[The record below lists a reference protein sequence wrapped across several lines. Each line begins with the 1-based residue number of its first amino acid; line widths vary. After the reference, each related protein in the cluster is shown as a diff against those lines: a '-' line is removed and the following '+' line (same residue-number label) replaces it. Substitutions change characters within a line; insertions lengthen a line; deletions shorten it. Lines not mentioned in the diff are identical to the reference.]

1 MSTFNVHEWNQKRR
15 LAEIDDR
22 LYTGQSTER
31 QEQALEDLANAIE
44 ELEMS
49 GVFDDGNKA
58 VEFMLNKAYN
68 MLSKKLNI
76 DSDLTEQKL
85 DIDKPGNPLYDLNN
99 NDRDVATLNGLIS
112 KYGLNTVQLWITSGE
127 YSRDYL

>member
-1 MSTFNVHEWNQKRR
+1 MSQFNVHEWNHKRR
-15 LAEIDDR
+15 LAEIEDR
-22 LYTGQSTER
+22 LFTGQSPER
-31 QEQALEDLANAIE
+31 QEQALEDLASAIE

-76 DSDLTEQKL
+76 DSDLNEQKL
-85 DIDKPGNPLYDLNN
+85 DIEEPGNPLYDLNN
-99 NDRDVATLNGLIS
+99 NDRDVAILNGLIS

-127 YSRDYL
+127 YSRDYM

>member
-1 MSTFNVHEWNQKRR
+1 MSQFNVHEWNKKRR

-31 QEQALEDLANAIE
+31 QEQALEDLASAIE

-76 DSDLTEQKL
+76 DI
-85 DIDKPGNPLYDLNN
+85 DI
-99 NDRDVATLNGLIS
+99 
-112 KYGLNTVQLWITSGE
+112 
-127 YSRDYL
+127 